1 MRNES
6 TRKFD
11 SPSAISATVDIPA
24 GRIQLIASDR
34 ADTTVEIR
42 PSDAGRNSDVKAAD
56 GLEVAFADGVLRI
69 EAAKPANRLLG
80 SSGSVE
86 VTVLLPTDSTVD
98 AKSALADF
106 RGVGRLGDV
115 TIEAAQGSIKLDE
128 TATAHL
134 TLQSGDISVG
144 RLGGSAELST
154 QQGNLRIT
162 EAVTGTVEL
171 KTMRGDIMVGAAP
184 GSSATLD
191 AGTTYGRVR
200 NSLKNADGAAAALNI
215 HATTAHGDIT
225 AESR

>member
-6 TRKFD
+6 AQKFD
-11 SPSAISATVDIPA
+11 SPSAIAATVDIPA

-42 PSDAGRNSDVKAAD
+42 PSDAGKDSDVKAAD
-56 GLEVAFADGVLRI
+56 GIEVAFADGALRI

-86 VTVLLPTDSTVD
+86 VTVLLPTDSKIA

-144 RLGGSAELST
+144 RLGGSAEIST
-154 QQGNLRIT
+154 QQGNLQIA
-162 EAVTGTVEL
+162 EAVAGTVEL
-171 KTMRGDIMVGAAP
+171 KTTRGDIMVGAAP
-184 GSSATLD
+184 DSSATLD

>member
-1 MRNES
+1 MQ
-6 TRKFD
+6 KFD
-11 SPSAISATVDIPA
+11 SPSAVSATVDVPA
-24 GRIQLIASDR
+24 GRIQFIAGER

-42 PSDAGRNSDVKAAD
+42 PSDAGKKSDVKAAD
-56 GLEVAFADGVLRI
+56 GIEVTFADGALRV
-69 EAAKPANRLLG
+69 EAAEPTNRLLG

-86 VTVLLPTDSTVD
+86 VTVLLPTDSKID

-144 RLGGSAELST
+144 RLGGSAEIST
-154 QQGNLRIT
+154 QQGNLQIS

-171 KTMRGDIMVGAAP
+171 NTTRGDITVGAAP

-200 NSLKNADGAAAALNI
+200 NSLKNTDGAATALNI
-215 HATTAHGDIT
+215 RATTAHGDIT

>member
-144 RLGGSAELST
+144 RLGGSAEIST
-154 QQGNLRIT
+154 QQGNLQIA
-162 EAVTGTVEL
+162 EAVAGTVEL
-171 KTMRGDIMVGAAP
+171 KTTRGDIMVGAAP
-184 GSSATLD
+184 DSSATLD

>member
-6 TRKFD
+6 TQKFD

-42 PSDAGRNSDVKAAD
+42 PSDAGKNKDVKAVD
-56 GLEVAFADGVLRI
+56 GIEVAFADGVLRI

-86 VTVLLPTDSTVD
+86 VTVLLPTDSKID

-134 TLQSGDISVG
+134 VLQS
-144 RLGGSAELST
+144 
-154 QQGNLRIT
+154 
-162 EAVTGTVEL
+162 
-171 KTMRGDIMVGAAP
+171 
-184 GSSATLD
+184 
-191 AGTTYGRVR
+191 
-200 NSLKNADGAAAALNI
+200 
-215 HATTAHGDIT
+215 
-225 AESR
+225 